1 MNEILLPLH
10 IGILV
15 ATGCC
20 VVFADIY
27 ASQWLR
33 GNIHILNAKIVSRLH
48 QAVSIGI
55 IGMITTGIALFVPVS
70 DFLVHQSP
78 TFFIKMTFVLALVVN
93 SFVIE
98 KHMNIATTQAF
109 KDISQRE
116 KIVLFV
122 SGTISSVSWLGA
134 LISAFF
140 LFS

>member
-48 QAVSIGI
+48 QVVSIGT

-70 DFLVHQSP
+70 DFLVQSQ

-109 KDISQRE
+109 TNISQRE